1 MLLKPM
7 LQDFPKMI
15 AVVHS
20 PLPRVLIPHA
30 FQKSECLLF
39 QKDTVAHVLCSLTL
53 SISRSTSRSNCS
65 LTLEQHEIENPHG
78 AYSQSSVYVVPTY
91 LFPLYL

>member
-39 QKDTVAHVLCSLTL
+39 QKDTLAHVLCSLTL